1 MGPAVIIILYVMG
14 GAFLF
19 VGVVSGIKEVRT
31 KKIKKNY
38 YVYAEIYDVVV
49 DYSTAVNGVC
59 PFVIKCK
66 YVEPETGEVIVFKSE
81 HCYDDPGI
89 VYSPGE
95 QVKVYLEDKT
105 YKNYVVDLEKFKSL
119 GLG

>member
-1 MGPAVIIILYVMG
+1 MTL
-14 GAFLF
+14 LF
-19 VGVVSGIKEVRT
+19 R
-31 KKIKKNY
+31 
-38 YVYAEIYDVVV
+38 
-49 DYSTAVNGVC
+49 STAVNGVC

-66 YVEPETGEVIVFKSE
+66 YVEPETGKVIVFKSG
-81 HCYDDPGI
+81 HCYDDPGL

-105 YKNYVVDLEKFKSL
+105 YKNYVVDLEKFESL